1 MRGRIRRIRLKS
13 RQIAARL
20 QVKPRA
26 GSSRFTLQ
34 LQLASAFA
42 QA

>member
-1 MRGRIRRIRLKS
+1 MCGRLRRIGLKS

-20 QVKPRA
+20 QVKPWA
-26 GSSRFTLQ
+26 GNSRFTLQ